1 LGERGLRLMIW
12 KPATRR
18 AILQGAAALAAAHP
32 LAAKSEPAASNG
44 RLQARSA
51 EAPRTPP
58 PSPGLH
64 KLGLSDAR
72 DGLVYV
78 PERPDP
84 TCPMP
89 LVLMLHGAG
98 GTADHVIPMLQGA
111 ADQRGILLLAPDSR
125 ARDTWDVI
133 RGNYGPDVRF
143 IDRTLGY
150 VFERFPI
157 DPRHVAIGGFSDGAS
172 YALSVGLTNGE
183 LFRHILAFSPG
194 FAAPTQTT
202 GKPRIFISHG
212 DKDEVLPVERCGRRL
227 ARELS
232 RSGYD
237 VDYREFAGGHV
248 VPPDLVDA
256 ATNRFLA

>member
-1 LGERGLRLMIW
+1 MIW

-32 LAAKSEPAASNG
+32 LAAKSEPAASSG

-51 EAPRTPP
+51 AAPRIPP

-64 KLGLSDAR
+64 KLGLEEAR
-72 DGLVYV
+72 DGLLYV

-84 TCPMP
+84 TRPMP

-98 GTADHVIPMLQGA
+98 GRADHVIPMLQGI
-111 ADQRGILLLAPDSR
+111 ADQRGILLLAPESR

-133 RGNYGPDVRF
+133 RGNYGPDVLF
-143 IDRTLGY
+143 IDRALGY
-150 VFERFPI
+150 VFERFSI
-157 DPRHVAIGGFSDGAS
+157 DPRRVAIGGFSDGAS

-256 ATNRFLA
+256 ATNRLLA

>member
-1 LGERGLRLMIW
+1 
-12 KPATRR
+12 
-18 AILQGAAALAAAHP
+18 
-32 LAAKSEPAASNG
+32 
-44 RLQARSA
+44 
-51 EAPRTPP
+51 
-58 PSPGLH
+58 
-64 KLGLSDAR
+64 
-72 DGLVYV
+72 
-78 PERPDP
+78 
-84 TCPMP
+84 MP

-98 GTADHVIPMLQGA
+98 GTADHVIPLLQGV
-111 ADQRGILLLAPDSR
+111 ADQRGTLLLAPDSR

-150 VFERFPI
+150 VFERLPV

-248 VPPDLVDA
+248 VPPDLVAA
-256 ATNRFLA
+256 ATNRLLA